1 MKYTFLE
8 YRNYTINDIEKVF
21 ENETREDFFR
31 ICKMMKFTINQ
42 YPGIHKY
49 KKQVR
54 ECNTWLQETLNSDE
68 LKIWNQILEESNYI
82 NLLYEDLYNEPSYK
96 EANSIA
102 STRELSAFILAV
114 EYELS
119 VLKNIMLGKDQVNFD
134 WGIEVDIKEEINDI
148 NDKLLY
154 VGELFD
160 NICIE
165 VKNVLEYIMY
175 HKKNNFI
182 CDKVNID
189 DIDKAFYHLQSVIKK
204 KLLDM
209 IVESWQ
215 FGDLQIN
222 MNGNT
227 VECTNDNL
235 GKVVRTYWEIRERS
249 ISTTQA
255 IALDYFGQSFGEELN
270 EEKEI
275 KIACFILEKQLFIKN
290 CDCSCI
296 IEGRDKIKTEVNIL
310 HLVKTYV
317 HLKKIC
323 FNHLKER
330 NIKFRSGCI
339 SKVCVKIKKSEL
351 KKQLSNLF
359 AENLNN
365 IIKIYTYEQGKDIID
380 APLISDGQ
388 YYYIIPTLIFNAQI
402 PEVILSLAN
411 SFNFRGI
418 GLEHNVIDVL
428 KGENIACSRLKLFDE
443 VNYECDVVFELDKN
457 LFLVECKAWGYP
469 KSITEYYQMNDKII
483 KAGKQLERNYLKIKE
498 DIGLVLCKL
507 GLDKN
512 YEISNIYKIF
522 LSNFQRGDEQELDDT
537 FICDFNSFKGII
549 EKIPSGIL
557 VVDKNSIIGKI
568 PSESMNNNRI
578 TSEELVDYLKM
589 NQLSIR
595 TKKLLVEEEFCE
607 PINNIYIKNDVLK
620 RNVPMTI
627 LDIDNITDDF
637 QKYERPK
644 KCNNCCGD
652 I

>member
-8 YRNYTINDIEKVF
+8 YRNYNINDIKKIF

-54 ECNTWLQETLNSDE
+54 GCNAWLLETLDIDE

-82 NLLYEDLYNEPSYK
+82 NLLYKELYNDPSYK
-96 EANSIA
+96 EANNIDSN
-102 STRELSAFILAV
+102 RELSAFILAV

-119 VLKNIMLGKDQVNFD
+119 VLKNIMIGKEQVNFD
-134 WGIEVDIKEEINDI
+134 WGIEVDLKEEINDI
-148 NDKLLY
+148 NSKLLY

-165 VKNVLEYIMY
+165 VKNVLEYIIY
-175 HKKNNFI
+175 HKKSNFI
-182 CDKVNID
+182 CDKVNVD
-189 DIDKAFYHLQSVIKK
+189 DIGKAFYHVHSVINKK
-204 KLLDM
+204 IIDM

-215 FGDLQIN
+215 FGDSKISKS
-222 MNGNT
+222 GNI

-235 GKVVRTYWEIRERS
+235 GKVVRIYWEIRERS
-249 ISTTQA
+249 IVTTQ
-255 IALDYFGQSFGEELN
+255 IMALDYFGKNFGEEIIEEFI

-275 KIACFILEKQLFIKN
+275 KIACYILEKQLFIKN

-296 IEGRDKIKTEVNIL
+296 IEGRDKTKTEINIF
-310 HLVKTYV
+310 HLIKAYV

-323 FNHLKER
+323 FDHLKER
-330 NIKFRSGCI
+330 NIKIRSGCI
-339 SKVCVKIKKSEL
+339 SKVCIKIKKSEL
-351 KKQLSNLF
+351 KKQLSGLFVDNLS
-359 AENLNN
+359 N
-365 IIKIYTYEQGKDIID
+365 IINIYTYEQGKDIMD
-380 APLISDGQ
+380 APLISSGQ
-388 YYYIIPTLIFNAQI
+388 YYYMIPTLTFNAQI
-402 PEVILSLAN
+402 PEIILSLAN
-411 SFNFRGI
+411 SFNFRGN

-428 KGENIACSRLKLFDE
+428 KGENIACSRFKIFDE
-443 VNYECDVVFELDKN
+443 VNYEYDVVFELDNN
-457 LFLVECKAWGYP
+457 LFVVECKAWGYP

-512 YEISNIYKIF
+512 YKILNIYKIL
-522 LSNFQRGDEQELDDT
+522 LSNFQRSDEQELDDI

-557 VVDKNSIIGKI
+557 VIDGNSIIKKV
-568 PSESMNNNRI
+568 PFEFMNNNRI
-578 TSEELVDYLKM
+578 TSKELIDYLRM

-595 TKKLLVEEEFCE
+595 IKKILVEEELCE
-607 PINNIYIKNDVLK
+607 PINDIYIKNNVLK
-620 RNVPMTI
+620 RNLPMMF
-627 LDIDNITDDF
+627 LDIGNIV
-637 QKYERPK
+637 EL
-644 KCNNCCGD
+644 
-652 I
+652 